1 MNFWQMILENAN
13 FFFTIRYNI
22 FQDERYLGI
31 EYMDTVLKIFNSIK
45 NIEIVLMK
53 EITSP
58 NQSSSDSDHKFQGTS
73 KRSSVITTH
82 L

>member
-1 MNFWQMILENAN
+1 MILENAN

-45 NIEIVLMK
+45 TLK
-53 EITSP
+53 
-58 NQSSSDSDHKFQGTS
+58 
-73 KRSSVITTH
+73 
-82 L
+82 